1 MSPLA
6 PPVVHAND
14 RTTMP
19 SSHRPPGAE
28 RGAASD
34 ATHATAEAETERA
47 TAADAPTVRDGAP
60 RAAAL
65 WSQLHAELHRLAH
78 GLLRSERAD
87 HTLQTTALVHEAWL
101 RLGADESWGGRGRF
115 LAAAARAMRC
125 ILVDHARAHNR
136 HKRNGGRAAVS
147 LDASG
152 DHHGGPA
159 ATAFAIADAYGEV
172 VDLLALDAALDRLA
186 KSSELAARIV
196 ELRFFA
202 GMSHEEIAAACGVS
216 LRTVERNFRFA
227 RACLYREL
235 SERSS

>member
-1 MSPLA
+1 M
-6 PPVVHAND
+6 
-14 RTTMP
+14 
-19 SSHRPPGAE
+19 
-28 RGAASD
+28 
-34 ATHATAEAETERA
+34 
-47 TAADAPTVRDGAP
+47 
-60 RAAAL
+60 AAAL

-78 GLLRSERAD
+78 ALLRRERAD

-136 HKRNGGRAAVS
+136 HKRNGGASPVP
-147 LDASG
+147 LDES
-152 DHHGGPA
+152 
-159 ATAFAIADAYGEV
+159 FAIADAYGEV
-172 VDLLALDAALDRLA
+172 VDLLALDVALDRLA
-186 KSSELAARIV
+186 ATSELAARVV

-227 RACLYREL
+227 RVCLYREL
-235 SERSS
+235 AEPTS